1 MDKNSVLN
9 SDKTIESIAT
19 MTDDK
24 QANYMLQRMIS
35 DYLAKFNLPTME
47 EILKKTNEVEEPG
60 VLTETHIK
68 LLQCMVKD
76 YYKMSGGSIEITA
89 KQKGVTLV
97 EGKLSKLEQET
108 VDKLLADYCKS
119 VKNLLDK
126 TTENN

>member
-19 MTDDK
+19 MNDDK

-76 YYKMSGGSIEITA
+76 YYKTTGGSIEISA
-89 KQKGVTLV
+89 KQKGITLV
-97 EGKLSKLEQET
+97 EGKLSELEQET

-119 VKNLLDK
+119 IKNLLDE
-126 TTENN
+126 TTKNN

>member
-1 MDKNSVLN
+1 MNNDILN

-24 QANYMLQRMIS
+24 QTNYMLQRMIS
-35 DYLAKFNLPTME
+35 DYLANLKLPSME

-76 YYKMSGGSIEITA
+76 YYKASGGSIEISA
-89 KQKGVTLV
+89 KQKGITLK
-97 EGKLSKLEQET
+97 EGTLSKLEEEC
-108 VDKLLADYCKS
+108 VDKLLADYCKTIKS
-119 VKNLLDK
+119 LLDD
-126 TTENN
+126 TNNEN